1 MDEPTIWKPAGLK
14 PRIVLLFSPVG
25 YRSAGSFSAATMML
39 SRATD
44 VVRRREASNNLG
56 PGTDPV
62 R

>member
-1 MDEPTIWKPAGLK
+1 MIRKPAALDPK
-14 PRIVLLFSPVG
+14 IVLPFLPVG